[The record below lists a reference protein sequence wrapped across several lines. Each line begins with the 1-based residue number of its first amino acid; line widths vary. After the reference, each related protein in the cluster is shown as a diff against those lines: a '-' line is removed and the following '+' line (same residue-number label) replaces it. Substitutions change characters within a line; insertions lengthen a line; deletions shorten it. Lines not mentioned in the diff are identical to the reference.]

1 MASQS
6 WQTNLP
12 CVEQEIEVS
21 SMKKVTKKAPKGKA
35 PKGKAPKGKMP
46 FVPFGKKDS
55 KKY

>member
-1 MASQS
+1 
-6 WQTNLP
+6 
-12 CVEQEIEVS
+12 
-21 SMKKVTKKAPKGKA
+21 MKKVTKKA

>member
-1 MASQS
+1 
-6 WQTNLP
+6 
-12 CVEQEIEVS
+12 
-21 SMKKVTKKAPKGKA
+21 MKKVTKKKAEKA